1 MGSGGV
7 LSRTL
12 MVDFQLRAGSA
23 GHNEL
28 CVFLSVPR
36 LSLDL
41 GDGRN
46 VVSGLGVRP
55 IRTGHSFFCHID
67 SSCI

>member
-23 GHNEL
+23 GHNGL

-41 GDGRN
+41 G
-46 VVSGLGVRP
+46 
-55 IRTGHSFFCHID
+55 TGGTSFRGWV
-67 SSCI
+67 